1 MPLILLM
8 VKTYI
13 KLRFSKDEKQKMRIL
28 AVQNRMGIGDMVI
41 FLPFIEAI
49 SKKYDTPVSI
59 LVKESSKA
67 IQFLKYNKTID
78 QIIILDRGNQ
88 IKNGKHDGI
97 VGSFNLVKD
106 LKKFNFEK
114 IFIFNSSF
122 RFNIIARTAGI
133 KNIYQYPLFQKKNQH
148 IINTAKKF
156 LKKELSLEIES
167 DPTILID
174 DKLIKHSKS
183 KYKINNEEI
192 NILLGIG
199 GSGPTKRIPA
209 KTFIDFMNL
218 ATEKYKCKFFLATG
232 KNIDEQKILHEIL
245 DTNLRDKCYP
255 LDELNLNEILPIIKN
270 CNISIC
276 NDSSFSHLSSGLGI
290 KTIILMAD
298 TPLLYG
304 NYSPRM
310 FPIIPDGEKTVT
322 HNTLGKNRINPRK
335 IFEQLIKLLN

>member
-1 MPLILLM
+1 
-8 VKTYI
+8 
-13 KLRFSKDEKQKMRIL
+13 MRIL
-28 AVQNRMGIGDMVI
+28 TVQNRMGIGDMVI

-49 SKKYDTPVSI
+49 SKKFDTPVSI
-59 LVKESSKA
+59 LVKDSSKA

-78 QIIILDRGNQ
+78 QIIILDRGNK
-88 IKNGKHDGI
+88 IKNGSHDGI
-97 VGSFNLVKD
+97 VGSFNLIKD
-106 LKKFNFEK
+106 LKKYNFDK

-133 KNIYQYPLFQKKNQH
+133 KDIYQYPLFHKKNQH

-156 LKKELSLEIES
+156 LKRELSLEVES
-167 DPTILID
+167 DPKILID
-174 DKLIKHSKS
+174 DKLIKETKS
-183 KYKINNEEI
+183 KYKIDNEEI

-209 KTFIDFMNL
+209 KIFIDFMNL
-218 ATEKYKCKFFLATG
+218 TVKKYKCKFFLATG
-232 KNIDEQKILHEIL
+232 KNTDEQKILHEIL
-245 DTNLRDKCYP
+245 DTKLKDKCYP
-255 LDELNLNEILPIIKN
+255 LDDLSLNEILPIIKN

-304 NYSPRM
+304 NYSPTM
-310 FPIIPDGEKTVT
+310 FPIIPDGENTVT

>member
-1 MPLILLM
+1 
-8 VKTYI
+8 
-13 KLRFSKDEKQKMRIL
+13 MRIL

-49 SKKYDTPVSI
+49 SKKFDTPVSI

-67 IQFLKYNKTID
+67 IQFLKYNKIID
-78 QIIILDRGNQ
+78 QIIILDRGNK
-88 IKNGKHDGI
+88 IKNGSHDGI
-97 VGSFNLVKD
+97 VGSFNLIKD
-106 LKKFNFEK
+106 LKKYNFDK

-122 RFNIIARTAGI
+122 RFNIIARTSGI
-133 KNIYQYPLFQKKNQH
+133 KDIYQYPLFHKKNQH

-156 LKKELSLEIES
+156 LKRELSLEVES
-167 DPTILID
+167 DPKILID
-174 DKLIKHSKS
+174 DKLIKESKS
-183 KYKINNEEI
+183 KYKIDNEEI

-209 KTFIDFMNL
+209 KIFIDFMNL
-218 ATEKYKCKFFLATG
+218 TVKKYKCKFFLATG
-232 KNIDEQKILHEIL
+232 KNTDEQKILHEIL
-245 DTNLRDKCYP
+245 DTKLKDKCYP
-255 LDELNLNEILPIIKN
+255 LDDLSLNEILPIIKN

-304 NYSPRM
+304 NYSPTM
-310 FPIIPDGEKTVT
+310 FPIIPDGENTVT